1 MFRRK
6 AADLEIERERERDF
20 ESAAWR
26 EASGAHD
33 KPMSFRGGIPHIAG
47 GGGGGVNGMP
57 GSRSRPSSSSATR
70 HDEKM
75 SRANGEASTK
85 ATPEDFRVE
94 KVISKGSFGTVYLA
108 LLQSKPF
115 AMKVVDLHDM
125 NRYVMT
131 CVWQT

>member
-1 MFRRK
+1 M
-6 AADLEIERERERDF
+6 
-20 ESAAWR
+20 
-26 EASGAHD
+26 
-33 KPMSFRGGIPHIAG
+33 AG
-47 GGGGGVNGMP
+47 GGGYGGVEVP
-57 GSRSRPSSSSATR
+57 GSRHRPPSSSATR

-125 NRYVMT
+125 NRYVIACVRTQKWTVQRIHIEMVMT
-131 CVWQT
+131 RPVRAKILI